1 MAKNIIIAFVL
12 IFVMLIVWN
21 YVSTRRTSE
30 QQEQPTPT
38 VAEKEEV
45 REEPEVPKEVTTIE
59 TAPETEAA
67 LDTIDTPIYR
77 AILSARGAT
86 IQSMALK
93 EFKGTEGNNVELIRA
108 GERALTDVINKDGE
122 LLDLKDA
129 VFKVVERTPNSVVY
143 SFDLPSGETLLK
155 EYNFVYDSYMF
166 SLNVTL
172 PEVEKYT
179 ISWDAGLKFT
189 ERYSQDELRFFSALA
204 YLGGSVVSR
213 ELSKLKKEPY
223 ELQGDIDWVGTK
235 NKYFL
240 AAIVPDNVKTEKCSM
255 VRFGAGTVMGGGGC
269 GCTPY
274 AQCGAGGGPKVED
287 EDTQIGISL
296 ITEHKSPMRY
306 KIYIGPLDYDLL
318 RKFGAGL
325 QEACYL
331 GFKWIRPISKFILT
345 ILLGLHKVILNYGVV
360 IMVFALMISLVFFP
374 LTRSQQKSMKGLAQ
388 LQPKLQ
394 ALQKKHKKDPQTLN
408 RATMELY
415 RKHKVNPLGG
425 CLPLLIQMPIFFALY
440 AILSSTIALRGTS
453 FLWVPDLSQKDPI
466 YVLPILM
473 GATML
478 INTRIQPQQ
487 QSQQKM
493 FTYMMPIIF
502 TFLFLSFPAGLV
514 LYWFVYNVFSIVESY
529 LVRRTL

>member
-1 MAKNIIIAFVL
+1 MARNIIIAFVL
-12 IFVMLIVWN
+12 IFLMLIFWN
-21 YVSTRRTSE
+21 YILTRRTSE
-30 QQEQPTPT
+30 QQEQPTTPP

-45 REEPEVPKEVTTIE
+45 KEEPEAPKEVTPIK
-59 TAPETEAA
+59 TAPEIEAA

-86 IQSMALK
+86 IQNMALK
-93 EFKGTEGNNVELIRA
+93 EYKDSEGKNVELIRK

-143 SFDLPSGETLLK
+143 SFDLPSGGTLLK
-155 EYNFVYDSYMF
+155 EYNFADTSYMF
-166 SLNVTL
+166 SLSVTL
-172 PEVEKYT
+172 PEVEKYK
-179 ISWDAGLKFT
+179 ILWNAGLRFT
-189 ERYSQDELRFFSALA
+189 ESGRDELRFFSALA

-223 ELQGDIDWVGTK
+223 ELQGGIDWVGTK

-240 AAIVPDNVKTEKCSM
+240 AAIVPDNVRTEKCSM
-255 VRFGAGTVMGGGGC
+255 MRFGTGTVMGGGGC
-269 GCTPY
+269 CTPY
-274 AQCGAGGGPKVED
+274 AQCGGGGAPKEED
-287 EDTQIGISL
+287 GDTQIGISL
-296 ITEHKSPMRY
+296 NTEYKSPMHYR
-306 KIYIGPLDYDLL
+306 IYVGPLDYDLL
-318 RKFGAGL
+318 GKFGVGL

-345 ILLGLHKVILNYGVV
+345 IFLGIYKVIHNYGIV
-360 IMVFALMISLVFFP
+360 IIVFALMISLVFFP
-374 LTRSQQKSMKGLAQ
+374 LTRSQQKSMKGIAE

-394 ALQKKHKKDPQTLN
+394 ALQKKYKKDPQALN

-425 CLPLLIQMPIFFALY
+425 CLPLLIQLPIFFAVY

-453 FLWVPDLSQKDPI
+453 FLWVPDLTQRDPI
-466 YVLPILM
+466 FVLPILM

-478 INTRIQPQQ
+478 LNTRIQPQQ

-493 FTYMMPIIF
+493 LTYMMPIIF

-514 LYWFVYNVFSIVESY
+514 LYWLFYNGFSIIESY
-529 LVRRTL
+529 IIRRTL